1 MMEDTAENI
10 CTDLRI
16 TMDRPP
22 IPTFERTI
30 KMSDSIVEMQRV
42 MAQDDVT
49 DQETKDTIFRLAC
62 LVEGFK
68 AYSEALVEYIETYMP
83 E

>member
-1 MMEDTAENI
+1 MT
-10 CTDLRI
+10 
-16 TMDRPP
+16 RPP
-22 IPTFERTI
+22 IPTFDRTI
-30 KMSDSIVEMQRV
+30 EMSPQIAEMQRV
-42 MAQDDVT
+42 MAQDTTT